1 MAITEGI
8 LRMIAA
14 DDSHAGSLTVARRG
28 TGGHLQTPG
37 LAAPEHSDAER
48 PAPHLGQDGRAS
60 APMGRRTR
68 ARSRYAR
75 PGGTGDTFRPPAW
88 RHLNHGLLRG
98 QLAGRDNTAG
108 PSFVTVDRRTRA
120 KGTALSCARPDA
132 LRASFPGNGRA
143 DVRHGSLPP
152 PAAEKTVARCR
163 ESCPTALRESGNDL
177 PPTVRRAPRNSRSCV
192 ERRALLLELE
202 EPVFVAIDEGH
213 QAGLDDVRRCAYGPP
228 AEFAGR
234 RLDQHPCDGFG

>member
-120 KGTALSCARPDA
+120 KGTAFRVRGQTHSGQASRATGAPTYGTGRYRPP
-132 LRASFPGNGRA
+132 LRKRPSPGAVNHA
-143 DVRHGSLPP
+143 PP
-152 PAAEKTVARCR
+152 PC
-163 ESCPTALRESGNDL
+163 ESRGMTYHQPYAGLREIPGAVWNDEL
-177 PPTVRRAPRNSRSCV
+177 YFWNWRNQYS
-192 ERRALLLELE
+192 
-202 EPVFVAIDEGH
+202 
-213 QAGLDDVRRCAYGPP
+213 
-228 AEFAGR
+228 
-234 RLDQHPCDGFG
+234 

>member
-120 KGTALSCARPDA
+120 KGTA
-132 LRASFPGNGRA
+132 F
-143 DVRHGSLPP
+143 
-152 PAAEKTVARCR
+152 
-163 ESCPTALRESGNDL
+163 
-177 PPTVRRAPRNSRSCV
+177 
-192 ERRALLLELE
+192 
-202 EPVFVAIDEGH
+202 FV
-213 QAGLDDVRRCAYGPP
+213 Y
-228 AEFAGR
+228 AGR
-234 RLDQHPCDGFG
+234 RTQGKLPGQRAGSRTARVATAPGCGQDRPPGAVDYVSPPCESRGMTYHQPYAGLREIPGAVWNDELYFWNWRNQYS

>member
-1 MAITEGI
+1 
-8 LRMIAA
+8 MIAA

-98 QLAGRDNTAG
+98 QLAGRG
-108 PSFVTVDRRTRA
+108 QFVV
-120 KGTALSCARPDA
+120 
-132 LRASFPGNGRA
+132 
-143 DVRHGSLPP
+143 
-152 PAAEKTVARCR
+152 PAYCLWV
-163 ESCPTALRESGNDL
+163 
-177 PPTVRRAPRNSRSCV
+177 
-192 ERRALLLELE
+192 
-202 EPVFVAIDEGH
+202 
-213 QAGLDDVRRCAYGPP
+213 AGLAQGVVRSPEVGNWGTPP
-228 AEFAGR
+228 HP
-234 RLDQHPCDGFG
+234 RLSGT